1 MVGASSAA
9 RFFAKNGELATRVSR
24 MGAKGIG
31 YGNRM
36 MQAGLG
42 SAATGMKG
50 RLATGQALAGR
61 TIMGAS
67 RYARNNPRRAAGI
80 AASVT
85 GAGAMAANR
94 RRGSQNYPMY

>member
-1 MVGASSAA
+1 MIGMSSAA
-9 RFFAKNGELATRVSR
+9 RFFAKNGAMATRVSR
-24 MGAKGIG
+24 MGSSGISR
-31 YGNRM
+31 GNRM

-42 SAATGMKG
+42 SSATGMRG

-61 TIMGAS
+61 GLMGAS
-67 RYARNNPRRAAGI
+67 RYARDNPRRAAGI
-80 AASVT
+80 AAGVT